1 MRFIFLFISAISIQ
15 CYAASEAMELH
26 YCETVKKAAS
36 GVMDARQHEVP
47 AKELHDIANHLE
59 EQQAKQL
66 YQELIKSAYSSK
78 QFEDPL
84 IKSKAVENFQTTWH
98 EQCLAKELA
107 KNM

>member
-66 YQELIKSAYSSK
+66 YQELIKPHVLQSY
-78 QFEDPL
+78 
-84 IKSKAVENFQTTWH
+84 SKALSLSPTLSKISKPQHWLSAVK
-98 EQCLAKELA
+98 KERRY
-107 KNM
+107 

>member
-59 EQQAKQL
+59 EQQPNNF
-66 YQELIKSAYSSK
+66 IKSLLNLHILQNYLKTLSLSQKLSRISK
-78 QFEDPL
+78 PL
-84 IKSKAVENFQTTWH
+84 GMNNVWQ
-98 EQCLAKELA
+98 
-107 KNM
+107 KN

>member
-1 MRFIFLFISAISIQ
+1 
-15 CYAASEAMELH
+15 YAASEAMELH

-66 YQELIKSAYSSK
+66 YQELLCTRQISQNPYPIRVLPS
-78 QFEDPL
+78 
-84 IKSKAVENFQTTWH
+84 
-98 EQCLAKELA
+98 
-107 KNM
+107 

>member
-1 MRFIFLFISAISIQ
+1 
-15 CYAASEAMELH
+15 MELH

-66 YQELIKSAYSSK
+66 YQELLCTRQISQNPYPIRVLPS
-78 QFEDPL
+78 
-84 IKSKAVENFQTTWH
+84 
-98 EQCLAKELA
+98 
-107 KNM
+107 